1 MQTFS
6 LQPAMKNNTNAAN
19 TQWANI
25 VKLPNILKNTPEI
38 TPLLLRGTFYP
49 TTIVFL
55 KTSEWAYF
63 PFLWKLEKLKISE
76 NIHRIVA
83 TVCFLEDVRLR
94 TA

>member
-1 MQTFS
+1 MGKYSKITKYIEKH
-6 LQPAMKNNTNAAN
+6 ARNYT
-19 TQWANI
+19 I
-25 VKLPNILKNTPEI
+25 VIKRDFLSDYNC
-38 TPLLLRGTFYP
+38 
-49 TTIVFL
+49 VFL

-63 PFLWKLEKLKISE
+63 PFLWKLEKLNISE